1 MVSRHGCPKWQS
13 MSWLEAQ
20 SPTNQSPPPRAG
32 FFIGIADEDDHPGE
46 ERGQCH
52 SKCKQCFQ
60 NKTNVIKSQNGIV
73 LASRG
78 LSDQGFRAAMNDQ
91 SRTGLSL
98 TLRVLVLA
106 AAFDA
111 RAASRR

>member
-20 SPTNQSPPPRAG
+20 SPTNQSPQPLAE
-32 FFIGIADEDDHPGE
+32 FFIAIADEDDHPGE
-46 ERGQCH
+46 QRGQCH
-52 SKCKQCFQ
+52 SKCKQCFHYRTILITNQ
-60 NKTNVIKSQNGIV
+60 NLIV
-73 LASRG
+73 LSSRG